1 MTLWAI
7 LWSWLGFIYFY
18 LTFPLFALPGFS
30 DNEKECVIVWEK
42 KPTVEEKA
50 KADTL
55 KLPPTFFCG
64 ICSDTDED
72 NGNAEDFQSE
82 LRKVQEAQVRLSLAF
97 LLAQSPLLMAIN

>member
-1 MTLWAI
+1 MR
-7 LWSWLGFIYFY
+7 
-18 LTFPLFALPGFS
+18 
-30 DNEKECVIVWEK
+30 KECVIVWEK

-64 ICSDTDED
+64 VCSDTDED

-82 LRKVQEAQVRLSLAF
+82 LQKVQEAQVRLSLAF
-97 LLAQSPLLMAIN
+97 LLTQSPALLMAVN

>member
-1 MTLWAI
+1 M
-7 LWSWLGFIYFY
+7 GFIYFY
-18 LTFPLFALPGFS
+18 LNFPLFALPGFS

-64 ICSDTDED
+64 VCSDTDED
-72 NGNAEDFQSE
+72 NGNVEDFQSE
-82 LRKVQEAQVRLSLAF
+82 LQKVQEAQVRLSLAF
-97 LLAQSPLLMAIN
+97 LLAQSPLLMQ

>member
-1 MTLWAI
+1 M
-7 LWSWLGFIYFY
+7 
-18 LTFPLFALPGFS
+18 GFS

-64 ICSDTDED
+64 VCSDTDED
-72 NGNAEDFQSE
+72 NGNGEDFQSE
-82 LRKVQEAQVRLSLAF
+82 LQKVQEAQVRT
-97 LLAQSPLLMAIN
+97 SPLFSFWLSCLC

>member
-1 MTLWAI
+1 M
-7 LWSWLGFIYFY
+7 GFIYFY

>member
-1 MTLWAI
+1 MDVKGAC
-7 LWSWLGFIYFY
+7 SQG
-18 LTFPLFALPGFS
+18 PGGQALSPEVGS
-30 DNEKECVIVWEK
+30 LE
-42 KPTVEEKA
+42 
-50 KADTL
+50 DTL

-82 LRKVQEAQVRLSLAF
+82 LQKVQEAQVRLSLAF